1 MTEFPLSLS
10 TTVEPAKKFLVDNI
24 EYEMLG
30 PDHLSPAD
38 EAEVLALFSR
48 HNILTNELYRC
59 RLVEKG
65 KLIAKRQRAARI
77 DVIAKLTTASK
88 DIIETLPLSQQVKL
102 LEALEELVVT
112 SEPDEDEEETSEP
125 DQEVGLDEDA
135 ET

>member
-102 LEALEELVVT
+102 LEALEAEVNREDEVDEQEEA
-112 SEPDEDEEETSEP
+112 SEPVAEAAELGTED
-125 DQEVGLDEDA
+125 
-135 ET
+135 